1 MEVVH
6 NISQVE
12 NCFEICI
19 AFQMVYDGRK
29 IPEKLSADVTFLRPI
44 LSEDC
49 LYVHS
54 VKICGIQDGKTTD
67 FRGEYLGEA
76 RKHLRHGLKTIV

>member
-1 MEVVH
+1 MEAVH

-19 AFQMVYDGRK
+19 AFQMAYDGRK
-29 IPEKLSADVTFLRPI
+29 IPEKLSADVIFLQPI

-49 LYVHS
+49 LHVLS
-54 VKICGIQDGKTTD
+54 AMICRVQDGKTTD
-67 FRGEYLGEA
+67 FRGGYLGEA
-76 RKHLRHGLKTIV
+76 RKHL